1 MDTKMDMRDN
11 LEKYRKLELLL
22 SFCKQFPKA
31 HVLLRIFLW
40 GKGVGGGVAKSSIS
54 QCHKCEITNTC
65 LDVA

>member
-31 HVLLRIFLW
+31 HVLLCIFLW
-40 GKGVGGGVAKSSIS
+40 GKEGGGGDKI
-54 QCHKCEITNTC
+54 
-65 LDVA
+65 

>member
-31 HVLLRIFLW
+31 MYISLGERR
-40 GKGVGGGVAKSSIS
+40 GEGVSKSSIS

>member
-31 HVLLRIFLW
+31 HVLLCIFLW
-40 GKGVGGGVAKSSIS
+40 GKGGGRGWQNLAFLSVINVK
-54 QCHKCEITNTC
+54 
-65 LDVA
+65 